1 MKHSYSG
8 LFQLSFRIEAAAMIG
23 QRSRIDP
30 SFRKAIHFSSLAEKF
45 AVWFS
50 L

>member
-23 QRSRIDP
+23 QRSCIP